1 MAEETDIEILKQI
14 YEQKVAAILTILKST
29 PYGPLASTATPAQ
42 VQTLIDA
49 VTAATDKL
57 NI

>member
-1 MAEETDIEILKQI
+1 MAEQTDIEILKQI
-14 YEQKVAAILTILKST
+14 YKQKLDSINAILKNA
-29 PYGPLASTATPAQ
+29 PYTPLASTATPAQ

-49 VTAATDKL
+49 IDAATDKL